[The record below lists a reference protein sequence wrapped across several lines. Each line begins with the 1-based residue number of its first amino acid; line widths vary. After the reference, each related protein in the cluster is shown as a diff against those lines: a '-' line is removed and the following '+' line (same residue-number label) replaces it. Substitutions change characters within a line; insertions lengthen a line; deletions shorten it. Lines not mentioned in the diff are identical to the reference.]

1 MLRYVVS
8 HNFARV
14 SEESAA
20 FIFRVDQ
27 EAEVRPVTW

>member
-8 HNFARV
+8 YNFAGV

-20 FIFRVDQ
+20 FIFRAEQ
-27 EAEVRPVTW
+27 EAEVRQ